1 MSCGNSGRSDDEDQ
15 RQTYYAISNYTAVE
29 DSQLSLSEGD
39 VVDVLEKVNETWWW
53 AEVEGETGYVPTNHL
68 SETCPSEGVDR
79 WQDVEYFSSYNTL
92 KLHLEMLSDKPRTL
106 AYRTAF
112 ETARAF
118 IQGKVVL
125 DLGCGTGILSV
136 FSACLGDSRKV
147 YAVEASDICEQA
159 ERVIS
164 HNSLSEKV
172 SVIQT
177 KAEDLELPEKVDLIV
192 SEWMGTMLLFELMIE
207 SVLVARDKWLKPDG
221 VMWPSEACLYLAPCS
236 AHSVYNEKV
245 MFWND
250 VYGFDFSPL
259 IPVTQAEILGHPLH
273 NHVLPEDDCLSPPA
287 TVARLL
293 LKTATLED
301 IEKITSS
308 FKFKITK
315 DGEFHGFRVMV

>member
-192 SEWMGTMLLFELMIE
+192 SEWMGTMLLCIA
-207 SVLVARDKWLKPDG
+207 VL
-221 VMWPSEACLYLAPCS
+221 
-236 AHSVYNEKV
+236 
-245 MFWND
+245 
-250 VYGFDFSPL
+250 
-259 IPVTQAEILGHPLH
+259 
-273 NHVLPEDDCLSPPA
+273 
-287 TVARLL
+287 
-293 LKTATLED
+293 
-301 IEKITSS
+301 
-308 FKFKITK
+308 FKQTNLQN
-315 DGEFHGFRVMV
+315 